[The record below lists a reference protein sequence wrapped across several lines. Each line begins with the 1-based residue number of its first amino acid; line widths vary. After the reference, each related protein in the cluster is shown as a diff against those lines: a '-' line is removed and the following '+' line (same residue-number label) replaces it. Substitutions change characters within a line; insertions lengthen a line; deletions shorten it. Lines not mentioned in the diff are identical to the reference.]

1 MKVAFS
7 LARRGLGNVWPNP
20 AVGCII
26 VKNGRIVGRGWT
38 QPGGRPHAESM
49 ALKQAGKK
57 AAGSTAYVNL
67 EPCNHT
73 GKSPPCTEALI
84 EAGIKEIFGSLL
96 DPDPRVSGT
105 GFERLK
111 KADLQVNIG
120 LLSETAREIN
130 EGFFLRIN
138 EGRPFLTFKT
148 ATTIDGKIA
157 TKNGES
163 NGITGKEARS
173 FTHLLRSTHD
183 ATLVG
188 SGTALADNPDLT
200 SRLPGIDNTRRPR
213 IILDR
218 GLRLPL
224 DSRLAMSA
232 KEAPVWLITR
242 NDHPPSKLQSYKDLY
257 IDLILMPPG
266 DTGQSDIVSAMQQL
280 GSRGLTRILV
290 EGGNHVA
297 SSFFA
302 ADLIDQLVWFRAPK
316 LLGNGALSAIGNLNI
331 DKLSEMPDFVRQSST
346 NIGKD
351 FLEILSRNR

>member
-38 QPGGRPHAESM
+38 QPGGRPHAEAM
-49 ALKQAGKK
+49 ALKQAGEKSV
-57 AAGSTAYVNL
+57 GSAAYVSL

-84 EAGIKEIFGSLL
+84 EAGIKEIYGSLL
-96 DPDPRVSGT
+96 DPDPRVSGN
-105 GFERLK
+105 GFEKLK
-111 KADLQVNIG
+111 KANLQVNIG
-120 LLSETAREIN
+120 LLSETAKEIN
-130 EGFFLRIN
+130 EGFFLRVD
-138 EGRPFLTFKT
+138 EGRPLLTFKT

-157 TKNGES
+157 TKKGES
-163 NGITGKEARS
+163 NWITGREARS

-183 ATLVG
+183 ATLIG
-188 SGTALADNPDLT
+188 SGTALADNPILT
-200 SRLPGIDNTRRPR
+200 SRLPGVDNKRRPR

-218 GLRLPL
+218 RLRLPL
-224 DSRLAMSA
+224 NSRLVKSA

-242 NDHPPSKLQSYKDLY
+242 NDHPPSKLKSYKDLC
-257 IDLILMPPG
+257 IDFILIPPG
-266 DTGQSDIVSAMQQL
+266 NTGQDDIVSAMQQL

-297 SSFFA
+297 SSLFA
-302 ADLIDQLVWFRAPK
+302 ADLIDKLVWFRAPK
-316 LLGNGALSAIGNLNI
+316 ILGNEALSAIGNLNI
-331 DKLSEMPDFVRQSST
+331 DNLSEMPNFVRQFST
-346 NIGKD
+346 NIGED
-351 FLEILSRNR
+351 FLEILSRSR